1 MRGLSQP
8 QRFYDP
14 QTRSFKRVLPWA
26 ERSCLFE
33 CKARVLRPKW
43 SVMSGIADG
52 FLAFRWDGL
61 RSHRDRGA
69 QRGRGARLWEAKWSL
84 SVPPSNG

>member
-26 ERSCLFE
+26 EGSCLFE
-33 CKARVLRPKW
+33 CKARVLWPKW